1 MIRPALACL
10 LLAAYCA
17 LIFFLSSQS
26 KLPMPMLFSGEDKL
40 IHALAYALMGLLA
53 WMTFSREQRPLV
65 IVFLVSVVFCSLY
78 GLSDEWHQSFVPGR
92 DASLGDWLAD
102 TTGAVLMATVMFRL
116 SRRQQSAQERSG
128 QR

>member
-1 MIRPALACL
+1 MIRPALASL

-26 KLPMPMLFSGEDKL
+26 TLPMPMLFPGEDKL
-40 IHALAYALMGLLA
+40 IHAIAYGLMGLLA
-53 WMTFSREQRPLV
+53 WMTFSSEQRPL
-65 IVFLVSVVFCSLY
+65 IMVFSASLVFCSLY

-102 TTGAVLMATVMFRL
+102 TLGAALAALVLFRL
-116 SRRQQSAQERSG
+116 SSRQKATQKSID

>member
-1 MIRPALACL
+1 MNRPALAGL

-40 IHALAYALMGLLA
+40 IHALAYALMGFLA
-53 WMTFSREQRPLV
+53 WMTFAREQRPLV
-65 IVFLVSVVFCSLY
+65 MVFGVSVFFSSLY

-92 DASLGDWLAD
+92 VASLGDWLAD
-102 TTGAVLMATVMFRL
+102 TLGATLAAVVLLRL
-116 SRRQQSAQERSG
+116 SSRQQATKKIHN